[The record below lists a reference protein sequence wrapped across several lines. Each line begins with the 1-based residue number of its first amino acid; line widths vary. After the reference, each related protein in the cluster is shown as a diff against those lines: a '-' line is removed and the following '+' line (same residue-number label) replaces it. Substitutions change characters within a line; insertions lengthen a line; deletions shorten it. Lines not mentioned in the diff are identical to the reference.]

1 MEAGCLDQLVE
12 EARCLCVTSL
22 GPGRLVQFCELF
34 VEQGVAQRCVDRAAV
49 RELGAQICARLIS
62 AVAASSIILYSG
74 TQPTPRSHASHN
86 R

>member
-1 MEAGCLDQLVE
+1 M
-12 EARCLCVTSL
+12 
-22 GPGRLVQFCELF
+22 
-34 VEQGVAQRCVDRAAV
+34 AQRCVDRAAV

-62 AVAASSIILYSG
+62 AVAASSIRLYSG